1 MEEQKP
7 ITQPL
12 MLYLGVA
19 LGLPGVFFM
28 TQGEAWLTVLE
39 TIFGEKLVGFR
50 YLNILVDVVPI
61 LMFVVGLAFMLK
73 ARDKKKTAV
82 AS

>member
-12 MLYLGVA
+12 MLYLGVG

-28 TQGEAWLTVLE
+28 TQEEAWLAVLE
-39 TIFGEKLVGFR
+39 TIFGEKLIGIT
-50 YLNILVDVVPI
+50 YSNILVDVAPI
-61 LMFVVGLAFMLK
+61 LMFVVGLALMLK
-73 ARDKKKTAV
+73 ARDKKKTGV
-82 AS
+82 AP